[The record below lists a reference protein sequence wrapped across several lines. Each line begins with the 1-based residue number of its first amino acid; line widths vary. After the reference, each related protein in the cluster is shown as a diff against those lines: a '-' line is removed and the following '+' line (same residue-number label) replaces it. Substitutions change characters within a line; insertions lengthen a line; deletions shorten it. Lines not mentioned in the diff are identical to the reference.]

1 MWRSRISLHGE
12 TSSIDI
18 HLARTA
24 SVTAWFVRRKEGQAE
39 SFRAS
44 SVFRNPRLLFSSR
57 LERVVRFGF
66 KALLEEFNET
76 GSVDRRTVDFIW
88 HFSTLFNS
96 VPRIILI

>member
-1 MWRSRISLHGE
+1 VICGVLGYLSAVKLVL
-12 TSSIDI
+12 DI

-24 SVTAWFVRRKEGQAE
+24 LVTAWFVRRKEGQAE

-57 LERVVRFGF
+57 LERVVRLGF

-76 GSVDRRTVDFIW
+76 GSVDCQTVDFIW
-88 HFSTLFNS
+88 HFFYL
-96 VPRIILI
+96 V